1 MAQVAFALR
10 LPALSDEQEKR
21 LHRYGYE
28 NCDETRILQRDDGVV
43 FGGILITPFKSKRV
57 AQSSFTGYL
66 KSWGIATR
74 SYSQWY
80 RELSLEEY
88 FAEFA
93 SAPRVVGHGLREL
106 VSATVN
112 RWICAGM
119 SVVIDRDREV
129 AAKAKVISDR
139 NKEISDRQARVQ
151 WRTDRWTYRVLRGVF
166 DVFNKTKLDRIRE
179 QNAMFDADQ
188 ESRKVATFRVEE
200 AARQVIRDHEHR
212 LKTDWEYRE
221 KIELDQIAWQREL
234 SARGVA
240 VFNTLHPEQA
250 FKKRRLTGVGSE
262 PPLDIESLSIS
273 LEKLEC

>member
-43 FGGILITPFKSKRV
+43 FGGILITPFRTKRV
-57 AQSSFTGYL
+57 AQSAFAGYL
-66 KSWGIATR
+66 KLWGIATIA
-74 SYSQWY
+74 YSHWY

-88 FAEFA
+88 FAEFE
-93 SAPRVVGHGLREL
+93 SAPQVVGHGLREL

-129 AAKAKVISDR
+129 AAKAKAIRDR
-139 NKEISDRQARVQ
+139 DKEISDRQARVQ

-166 DVFNKTKLDRIRE
+166 DVFNQTKLELIRE
-179 QNAMFDADQ
+179 QNAMFDAEQ
-188 ESRKVATFRVEE
+188 ESKKANIFRVEE
-200 AARQVIRDHEHR
+200 EARQVIRAHEHR

-221 KIELDQIAWQREL
+221 KTELALIAVQREQSL
-234 SARGVA
+234 KAVA
-240 VFNTLHPEQA
+240 IFYSLNPG
-250 FKKRRLTGVGSE
+250 KKRRLT
-262 PPLDIESLSIS
+262 
-273 LEKLEC
+273 